1 MLNGNSQINGNS
13 VYKPIPNTEIT
24 YDDEYVDAML
34 DTENPQNIEALKS
47 LQKGV
52 ELQYQNGPLDYM
64 ALGEY
69 KKSIKNSDN
78 KTCYSFYQYGCQ
90 LQAINQAN
98 GSPISDES
106 PEEFWLQALSK
117 DPVYFEAY
125 YA

>member
-1 MLNGNSQINGNS
+1 MLNGNSQLYGDS
-13 VYKPIPNTEIT
+13 AYKPIPNTEIT
-24 YDDEYVDAML
+24 YDAEYVDAMM

-69 KKSIKNSDN
+69 KKSIKTSDN
-78 KTCYSFYQYGCQ
+78 KTCYSLYQYGSQ

-117 DPVYFEAY
+117 NPVYFEVY